1 MKNLDHKT
9 KQDISNIIDFEEI
22 EAKVLAFKE
31 RERQRLGLAD
41 TPTQWHDQNP
51 QEFSQQQRTETTILF
66 SGVTRTHD
74 RLLEAVLTAL
84 GYKAKA
90 LADPDNE
97 SLQYGKEFGNRGQCN
112 PTYYTVGNLI
122 KFLTQLRDEQG
133 LSVEQINRDYIL
145 LTVGACGPCRLGMY
159 VTEYRKALRDAG
171 FDGFRVLV
179 FQSAGSMK
187 QSAAD
192 AGLVLS
198 PRFFFK
204 IIKAVIVGDVVNA
217 MGYRIRPYESVAG
230 STDAALEK
238 CRTIL
243 CETMKQSKSMLRGLY
258 RCRKE
263 LAKVRLNRLQPKPK
277 VSIIGEFWAMT
288 TEGDGN
294 YRLQRFLES
303 EGAECEVQPVTA
315 WLLYSIWEAQY
326 DTRERMMLR
335 RRNVSR
341 SSTVDVR
348 PVKILF
354 LLWLAQ
360 FVLRRVFNSCARAIG
375 LKGFHLANM
384 DKLAAIS
391 HEYYANELRGGEG
404 HMEVGKLIKTFVN
417 NKAHLVISV
426 KPFGC
431 MPSSGVSDG
440 IQSLVTAR
448 YPEANFLSVETS
460 GDGAVN
466 VHSRVQ
472 MSLSKARKKA
482 QQEFEEAL
490 AKTGLSKEA
499 AQHKLYSN
507 KKLNSPVHYPRHVL
521 AGTASNTLFEL
532 G

>member
-1 MKNLDHKT
+1 MKNLDHMT
-9 KQDISNIIDFEEI
+9 KQDISNVIDFEEI

-41 TPTQWHDQNP
+41 IPAQWHDQNP
-51 QEFSQQQRTETTILF
+51 QGFSRQQRSKTTVLF
-66 SGVTRTHD
+66 NGVTRTHD
-74 RLLEAVLTAL
+74 RLIEAALTGQ
-84 GYKAKA
+84 GYKAMA
-90 LADPDNE
+90 MGDTDNE
-97 SLQYGKEFGNRGQCN
+97 SLQYGKEFGNRSQCN
-112 PTYYTVGNLI
+112 PTYYAVGCLI
-122 KFLTQLRDEQG
+122 KFLTRLRDKQG

-145 LTVGACGPCRLGMY
+145 LAVGGCGPCRLGMY

-171 FDGFRVLV
+171 FDGFRVLL
-179 FQSAGSMK
+179 FKNTGSMK

-192 AGLVLS
+192 AGMALT

-204 IIKAVIVGDVVNA
+204 IIKAIIASDVINA

-230 STDAALEK
+230 NTDVALEK
-238 CRTIL
+238 CRAIL
-243 CETMKQSKSMLRGLY
+243 CETLQQNKSVLRGLY

-263 LAKVRLNRLQPKPK
+263 LAKIRINRLQPKPK

-315 WLLYSIWEAQY
+315 WLLYTIWETRY
-326 DTRERMMLR
+326 DTHERMMLR
-335 RRNVSR
+335 RRNIPQ
-341 SSTVDVR
+341 SSTVDAR
-348 PVKILF
+348 PAKILF
-354 LLWLAQ
+354 LLWLGQ
-360 FVLRRVFNSCARAIG
+360 IVLRRVFNSCARAIG
-375 LKGFHLANM
+375 LKGYHLADM

-391 HEYYANELRGGEG
+391 HEYYSNELRGGEG

-448 YPEANFLSVETS
+448 YPEANFLPVETS

-482 QQEFEEAL
+482 QQEFDEAL
-490 AKTGLSKEA
+490 AKTGLSKET

-521 AGTASNTLFEL
+521 ASTASNTLFEL